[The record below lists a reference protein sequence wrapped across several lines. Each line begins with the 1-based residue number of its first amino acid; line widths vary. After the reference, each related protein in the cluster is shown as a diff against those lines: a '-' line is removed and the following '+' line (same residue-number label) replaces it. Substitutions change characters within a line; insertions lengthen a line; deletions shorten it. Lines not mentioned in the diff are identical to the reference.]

1 MTRILE
7 INFIPQVEDVIRQS
21 GYKLTREPSRIPN
34 RRLWQDDPASL
45 VRGLKYRPD
54 ILVEHGK
61 KFAIVEIKTRP
72 VLLGGVIQAR
82 QYADYFDA
90 AVILC
95 VPNDVFPEIP
105 ASVKNFA
112 GEQGIRLRPL
122 AELGNALKDLLG

>member
-7 INFIPQVEDVIRQS
+7 ISFIPQIEAIIREL
-21 GYKLTREPSRIPN
+21 GYKLTREPSRVPH

-45 VRGLKYRPD
+45 VRGLRFRPD

-61 KFAIVEIKTRP
+61 KIAIVEVKTRP

-82 QYADYFDA
+82 QYADYFGA

-95 VPNDVFPEIP
+95 VPDDVSPEIP
-105 ASVKNFA
+105 WSVKTFA
-112 GEQGIRLRPL
+112 EEQDIRLCPL
-122 AELGNALKDLLG
+122 ADVGNALKDLLD

>member
-7 INFIPQVEDVIRQS
+7 ISFIPQVEEQIS
-21 GYKLTREPSRIPN
+21 PLGYKLTREPSRVPN

-45 VRGLKYRPD
+45 VRGPKYRPD

-61 KFAIVEIKTRP
+61 KFAIVETKTRP

-90 AVILC
+90 GVIIC

-105 ASVKNFA
+105 GSVKNFA
-112 GEQGIRLRPL
+112 EEQGIRLCPL
-122 AELGNALKDLLG
+122 DNVGNALKDMLD

>member
-7 INFIPQVEDVIRQS
+7 ISFIPQIEAIIREL
-21 GYKLTREPSRIPN
+21 GYKLTREPSRVPH

-45 VRGLKYRPD
+45 VRGLRFRPD

-61 KFAIVEIKTRP
+61 KIAIVEVKTRP

-82 QYADYFDA
+82 QYADYFGA

-95 VPNDVFPEIP
+95 VPDD
-105 ASVKNFA
+105 
-112 GEQGIRLRPL
+112 G
-122 AELGNALKDLLG
+122 

>member
-7 INFIPQVEDVIRQS
+7 ISFIPQIEAIIREL
-21 GYKLTREPSRIPN
+21 GYKLTREPSRVPH

-45 VRGLKYRPD
+45 VRGLRFRPD

-61 KFAIVEIKTRP
+61 KIAIVEVKTRP

-82 QYADYFDA
+82 QYADYFGA

-95 VPNDVFPEIP
+95 VPDDVSPEIP
-105 ASVKNFA
+105 WSVKTFA
-112 GEQGIRLRPL
+112 EEQGIRLCPL
-122 AELGNALKDLLG
+122 ADVGNALKDLLD